1 MQRLN
6 LFKSLNI
13 GSMRL
18 KNRIVM
24 PPMGTNFGKADGEIS
39 DDHIKYYEQRA
50 KGETGLIIVEN
61 VCVDFPLGSNG
72 TSQIRID
79 HDRYIPKLYTL
90 TETLHRHGTCV
101 SIQLNHAGASAIS
114 ERIGGIQP
122 VSSSNIQSEED
133 GDVPRPLEREEI
145 YKIADNFGKAAK
157 RVRMAG
163 FDAVEVHGGHSYLI
177 CQFLSPLYNKRTDE
191 FGGNYE
197 NRARFAR
204 LVLEKVRE
212 AVGASFPISFR
223 FSADEFIQGGNTLE
237 DTLIMLEYLEKEI
250 DIFNVSAAVNDSL
263 HYQIDQM
270 SLPDGWRSYMAR
282 AFKEKFSKPTIITG
296 NIHDPLV
303 GEKILIDG
311 DADLIGSG
319 RGLIADPQWPI
330 KLRNN
335 QIEDIRKCISCN
347 IGCSG
352 HRMGLN
358 RPIRCTVNPDLI
370 NEDEYKELQVNQH
383 TNVVI
388 IGAGTAGLEAA
399 CTAAEVGCQVFLLE
413 EKEYLG
419 GLAKEISRLPE
430 KSRIA
435 DFPKYLEKRAE
446 KLKNLI
452 IFTRRKASDEQI
464 EIFKPDIIVNATG
477 SKVLCP
483 PIKGLKECID
493 QEETKVFTINKLL
506 EGIDNFQETVGKRV
520 VIVGGGA
527 VGLDVVEYF
536 SKRDSIVT
544 IIERLPTIGSDLD
557 IVSKT
562 SILQLMEEK
571 KVEILTETTLV
582 EVKNNSFIV
591 NLNGENREIFFDYGF
606 ICLGMKA
613 ENSTLVN
620 IQKHFSSKNVEII
633 NIGDSRQP
641 RKILEGI
648 QEGRDIIILLKKLGR
663 L

>member
-13 GSMRL
+13 GNMRL

-101 SIQLNHAGASAIS
+101 SIQLNHAGASATS

-319 RGLIADPQWPI
+319 RGLIADPQWPM

-430 KSRIA
+430 KNRIA

-544 IIERLPTIGSDLD
+544 IIERLPTVGSDLD

-562 SILQLMEEK
+562 SILQLMEETN
-571 KVEILTETTLV
+571 VEILTETTLV
-582 EVKNNSFIV
+582 EVKNSSFIV

-606 ICLGMKA
+606 ICLGMKE

-620 IQKHFSSKNVEII
+620 IQKRFSSKNVEII

-648 QEGRDIIILLKKLGR
+648 QEGRDIIISLKKLGR

>member
-13 GSMRL
+13 GNMRL

-319 RGLIADPQWPI
+319 RGLIADPQWPM

-430 KSRIA
+430 KNRIA

-544 IIERLPTIGSDLD
+544 IIERLPTVGSDLD

-562 SILQLMEEK
+562 SILQLMEETN
-571 KVEILTETTLV
+571 VEILTETTLV
-582 EVKNNSFIV
+582 EVKNSSFIV

-606 ICLGMKA
+606 ICLGMKE

-620 IQKHFSSKNVEII
+620 IQKRFSSKNVEII

-648 QEGRDIIILLKKLGR
+648 QEGRDIIISLKKLGR